1 MREPIILL
9 PITFA
14 ALECLGKLLIKQIG
28 EVMTATQIVTVNETA
43 GFTLTPEWLQ
53 QIGVK
58 AGDQIEIAV
67 NERSLTVRSL
77 ERHEI
82 AEKMDQIVES
92 LMERRR
98 GLYER
103 LAEGPK

>member
-1 MREPIILL
+1 
-9 PITFA
+9 
-14 ALECLGKLLIKQIG
+14 
-28 EVMTATQIVTVNETA
+28 MTATQIVTVNETA

-58 AGDQIEIAV
+58 AGDQIEIVV

-103 LAEGPK
+103 LAEGAK